1 MSMQLPRQHAD
12 TIDVQNAAPA
22 SIGRAASLRFTFP
35 LALMLSCATSGV
47 LAQKDYPTRPIRFLV
62 GVVPGGATDI
72 LARAIGQKLGEN
84 WRQQVVIDNRPGA
97 NQIIAA
103 ELTAKA
109 APDGYTLQM
118 IPAGFAINPAM
129 HRKLPYDPIRDF
141 TAITAVAD
149 VPNLFVVHPSVPARS
164 VSEFVAYA
172 RARPGQLSYGSSGVG
187 SPSHLCGELLAIV
200 ARVDL
205 THVPYKGQGQAVIDL
220 LGGHL
225 KLAFPSIPSS
235 IQHIRSGKL
244 IALGVASGKR
254 SSSLP
259 DVPTIHEA
267 GLKGYEVAGWYGVI
281 GPPRM
286 PKPLL
291 AKLNGEINRI
301 LAAPEMRQ
309 ALSQQGADL
318 LGSTP
323 EEFAATIATDIV
335 KWKKVVA
342 AAGIKPE

>member
-1 MSMQLPRQHAD
+1 MSR
-12 TIDVQNAAPA
+12 IDANNAAPA
-22 SIGRAASLRFTFP
+22 SIGRARSFRVAFLS
-35 LALMLSCATSGV
+35 ALLLSGAASGV
-47 LAQKDYPTRPIRFLV
+47 LAQKDYPNRPIRFLV

-72 LARAIGQKLGEN
+72 LARAIGQKLGEH
-84 WRQQVVIDNRPGA
+84 WQQQVVIDNRPGA

-103 ELTAKA
+103 ELTAKS

-118 IPAGFAINPAM
+118 VPAGFAINPAM

-141 TAITAVAD
+141 TAVITVAD
-149 VPNLFVVHPSVPARS
+149 VPNVFVVHPSVPARS
-164 VSEFVAYA
+164 VKDFIAYA
-172 RARPGQLSYGSSGVG
+172 RTKPGQLSFGSSGVG
-187 SPSHLCGELLAIV
+187 SPSHLCGELFAIM
-200 ARVDL
+200 AKVDL

-244 IALGVASGKR
+244 IALGIASGKR

-259 DVPTIHEA
+259 EVPTIHEA
-267 GLKGYEVAGWYGVI
+267 GLKGYEVIGWYGVI

-286 PKPLL
+286 PRPLL
-291 AKLNGEINRI
+291 AKLNGEINRV
-301 LAAPEMRQ
+301 LEAPEMRQ
-309 ALSQQGADL
+309 MLSQQGIEA
-318 LGSTP
+318 LGGTP
-323 EEFAATIATDIV
+323 EEFAAMIVTDIA

-342 AAGIKPE
+342 SAGIKPE

>member
-1 MSMQLPRQHAD
+1 MR
-12 TIDVQNAAPA
+12 NATCLC
-22 SIGRAASLRFTFP
+22 RAGIFP
-35 LALMLSCATSGV
+35 IARAITLVVFLSSVASGV
-47 LAQKDYPTRPIRFLV
+47 CAQKDYPNRPIRFLV

-72 LARAIGQKLGEN
+72 LARVIGQKMSEN
-84 WRQQVVIDNRPGA
+84 WGQQVIIDNRPGA

-103 ELTAKA
+103 GLTVNA

-118 IPAGFAINPAM
+118 IPAGFAINPSM
-129 HRKLPYDPIRDF
+129 HKTLPYDPIRDF
-141 TAITAVAD
+141 TPVTMVAD
-149 VPNLFVVHPSVPARS
+149 VPNIMVVHPSIPVKN
-164 VSEFVAYA
+164 VADFITYA
-172 RARPGQLSYGSSGVG
+172 RARPGQLSYGSSGIG
-187 SPSHLCGELLAIV
+187 SPSHMCGELFAIV
-200 ARVDL
+200 AKVNL

-225 KLAFPSIPSS
+225 KLLFPSIPSI
-235 IQHIRSGKL
+235 IQYIKSGRV
-244 IALGVASGKR
+244 IPLGVASAKR

-259 DVPTIHEA
+259 EVPTIAEG

-281 GPPRM
+281 APPKM

-301 LAAPEMRQ
+301 IAVPEMRQ
-309 ALSQQGADL
+309 TLVQQGADP

-323 EEFAATIATDIV
+323 EEFAKAIAVDIE

-342 AAGIKPE
+342 AAGIKPEQ